1 MHTIIA
7 FKVVLILIFSIF
19 QDYSEKSYY
28 IKGKTM
34 GTNYSIQTID
44 IKLEKL
50 DIENRLLKINSIFS
64 NWDKN
69 SEISKLNNAPINEWI
84 DISDDMFFVLHNSK
98 QIYKQT
104 KGFFDPGIGRLID
117 IWGFGSNK
125 VNDKPNK
132 NQIIKSLELSS
143 IKNLELADKKVR
155 KLKDIHINLSAIAK
169 GYAVDEIVKFLL
181 KKGVNKFIVEIGG
194 EVAAYGKD
202 WKIGVEFLNFG
213 NPININLKNKTIATS
228 GDYRNYFI
236 WDGKKY
242 AHILNPNNGLPAKTD
257 LSSVSVIHNSNM
269 LADAYATAILAMG
282 YQKAAILA
290 KRLNLSVLFI
300 LDEKNH
306 FKVLKIN
313 L

>member
-132 NQIIKSLELSS
+132 NQIINSLELSS

>member
-1 MHTIIA
+1 MYTIIA

-143 IKNLELADKKVR
+143 IKNLQLADKKVR

>member
-1 MHTIIA
+1 MYTIIA

-84 DISDDMFFVLHNSK
+84 DISDAMFFVLHNSK

-143 IKNLELADKKVR
+143 IKNLQLADKKVR